1 MKSKQ
6 SADKNQ
12 CETDISTLPA
22 PPHSRLEDI
31 QALLAGTLLISL
43 GVALLGKGGLITGGT
58 VGLAFLLHYLTGISF
73 GKLFLAV
80 NLPFYAFA
88 LRKMGREFAVKTLAA
103 ILLLSLLSDF
113 LPLVFRVDLIN
124 PVYAATMGGLLM
136 GVGILILFRHRA
148 SLGGLNVL
156 VLYLQERCGW
166 RAGLVQLALD
176 ALILLSSTLMI
187 PVAAVAVSLLGAA
200 VLNVS
205 LAINHRP
212 GRYMAI

>member
-1 MKSKQ
+1 LEK
-6 SADKNQ
+6 KNPPW
-12 CETDISTLPA
+12 DSSPPPP
-22 PPHSRLEDI
+22 PPHSLLEDV

-43 GVALLGKGGLITGGT
+43 GVALLGHAGLITGGT

-73 GKLFLAV
+73 GKLFFAI
-80 NLPFYAFA
+80 NLPFYFLAF
-88 LRKMGREFAVKTLAA
+88 RKMGKEFAVKTLSA
-103 ILLLSLLSDF
+103 IALLSVLSELLPF
-113 LPLVFRVDLIN
+113 VFRVDSIN
-124 PVYAATMGGLLM
+124 PLYAATMGGLMM

-156 VLYLQERCGW
+156 VLFLQERYGW
-166 RAGLVQLALD
+166 RAGLVQLCLD
-176 ALILLSSTLMI
+176 AAILLSSTLMI
-187 PVAAVAVSLLGAA
+187 PVTAVAISLLGAF